1 MANSRRKT
9 SFEVDFEKVALAK
22 ELLGTTSL
30 TETVDAAFDEII
42 AIAKRRDLLEI
53 LFEGDSLD
61 LGDDTIMA
69 SAWR

>member
-22 ELLGTTSL
+22 ELLGTSSL

-42 AIAKRRDLLEI
+42 AIAKRRDLLAI

>member
-1 MANSRRKT
+1 MASSRRKT

-22 ELLGTTSL
+22 ELLGTSSL

>member
-1 MANSRRKT
+1 MASTRRKT

-22 ELLGTTSL
+22 ELLGTSSL

>member
-1 MANSRRKT
+1 MANARRKT

-22 ELLGTTSL
+22 QLLGTATL

-42 AIAKRRDLLEI
+42 AIARRRELIEI

-61 LGDDTIMA
+61 LADETVMA